1 LGDLIEAMPGLVKL
15 DDVSSV
21 QIELRH
27 DVPVYDFSTLSGAYL
42 AEGILVHNCRCYML
56 PSKWREETMQPPDG
70 GKPQPVARPAEG
82 DSGEQTVSFRKTVN
96 QWLRDNPETTKEIF
110 GKRLGSRLLDREDKL
125 DLPSAIR
132 LWQAPKGS

>member
-1 LGDLIEAMPGLVKL
+1 MPGLVKL

-82 DSGEQTVSFRKTVN
+82 DTGEQTVSFRKTVN